1 MTGKSKL
8 KWTSRRHSDTY
19 TADAEE
25 GNGGFYEVVEYRDG
39 EWGAK
44 YSRPPASGEPLEEH
58 FVPSAGTYAKTADE
72 AKSFCEA
79 DWRARR

>member
-1 MTGKSKL
+1 MTNNSKL
-8 KWTSRRHSDTY
+8 RWTHRPHCETY
-19 TADAEE
+19 TADA
-25 GNGGFYEVVEYRDG
+25 GCGYYEVVEYRNG

-44 YSRPPASGEPLEEH
+44 YSRAAESGKPLDER

-79 DWRARR
+79 HWEARR